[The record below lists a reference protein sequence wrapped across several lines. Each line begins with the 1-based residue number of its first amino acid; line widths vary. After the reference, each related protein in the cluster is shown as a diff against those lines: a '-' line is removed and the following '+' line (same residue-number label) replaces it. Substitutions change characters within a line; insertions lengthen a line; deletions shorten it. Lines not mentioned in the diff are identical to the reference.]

1 MILIADSGS
10 TKTTW
15 CLSDRESDKLI
26 TLQTDG
32 INPFYQDENAI
43 FQTLTDQFGVI
54 EEPIDEIHFY
64 GAGCANAE
72 VNNIVKKALKRFF
85 ETDYI
90 EVQSDLL
97 AAARALCQRNPG
109 IACILG
115 TGSNSCY
122 YNGHEIEQH
131 VSPLGFIL
139 GDEGSGAVL
148 GKRLLADVLK
158 NQLPSHITQLFFEQY
173 KTNRNEI
180 LENIYRKPFPNR
192 YAAGFTTF
200 IGNQIDEPSLEQ
212 LVTTEFELFLKRN
225 VLQYQNCGDLEI
237 NFTGSIAFYFQK
249 QLNTACRIFNLR
261 PGKIMKDPMNGLI
274 EYHNKTYN

>member
-1 MILIADSGS
+1 MLLIADSGS

-15 CLSDRESDKLI
+15 CLSDRKSDKLI

-43 FQTLTDQFGVI
+43 FQTLAGQIGVI
-54 EEPIDEIHFY
+54 EETIDEIHFY

-85 ETDYI
+85 KTDCI
-90 EVQSDLL
+90 EIQSDLL

-109 IACILG
+109 IACIMG

-158 NQLPSHITQLFFEQY
+158 NQLPSHIIQLFFEQY

-200 IGNQIDEPSLEQ
+200 IGSHINEPSLEL

-225 VLQYQNCGDLEI
+225 VLQYQNSGNLEI

-274 EYHNKTYN
+274 EYHNKNYN

>member
-1 MILIADSGS
+1 MLLIADSGS

-15 CLSDRESDKLI
+15 CLSDRKSDKLI

-43 FQTLTDQFGVI
+43 FQTLAGQIGVI
-54 EEPIDEIHFY
+54 EETIDEIHFY

-85 ETDYI
+85 KTDCI
-90 EVQSDLL
+90 EIQSDLL

-109 IACILG
+109 IACIMG

-158 NQLPSHITQLFFEQY
+158 NQLPSHIIQLFFEHY

-200 IGNQIDEPSLEQ
+200 IGSHINEPSLEL

-225 VLQYQNCGDLEI
+225 VLQYQNSGNLEI

-274 EYHNKTYN
+274 EYHNKNYN